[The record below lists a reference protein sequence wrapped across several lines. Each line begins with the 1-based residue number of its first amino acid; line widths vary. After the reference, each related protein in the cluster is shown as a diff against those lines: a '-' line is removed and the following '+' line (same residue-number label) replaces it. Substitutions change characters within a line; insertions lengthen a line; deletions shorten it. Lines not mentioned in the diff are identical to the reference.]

1 MGNDAME
8 ISYLVN
14 IASRGMN
21 TEFQLQ
27 EVLED
32 RVL

>member
-1 MGNDAME
+1 ME

-32 RVL
+32 RVF

>member
-1 MGNDAME
+1 ME

-14 IASRGMN
+14 IGSRGMN